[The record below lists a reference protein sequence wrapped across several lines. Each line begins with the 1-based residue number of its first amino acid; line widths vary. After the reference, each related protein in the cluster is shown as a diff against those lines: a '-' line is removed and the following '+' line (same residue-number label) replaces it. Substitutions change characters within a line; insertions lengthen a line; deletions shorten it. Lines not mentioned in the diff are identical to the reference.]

1 MPVSPLEP
9 TPVSEPISR
18 PVCVD
23 VALDVPLR
31 QLFSYTYETAVPAI
45 GARVKVPFGR
55 RKMVG
60 VVVAHGDILPEHYS
74 LKPID
79 EVLEASAIF
88 EKEFMQLIDWV
99 AAYYHAPIGEVW
111 RTAMPKVLK
120 QGLPQ
125 THGVLEIVYHLNNS
139 AEALPES
146 LHKD

>member
-88 EKEFMQLIDWV
+88 EKNLCSSSIGWRLITMRRSV
-99 AAYYHAPIGEVW
+99 RCGEPPC
-111 RTAMPKVLK
+111 RR
-120 QGLPQ
+120 
-125 THGVLEIVYHLNNS
+125 Y
-139 AEALPES
+139 
-146 LHKD
+146 